1 MRKIKLVG
9 LVCLVTACAV
19 SKVDPLS
26 VPLAY
31 KSDASPVPVAART
44 SSCPAVSRVE
54 VEDRRSDTVLGVR
67 FHESKPLKADVTA
80 ASDPAA
86 WVRDGMQTY
95 LSRKGLTPASR
106 GPKLLVDL
114 RVLRTEENIWHRS
127 GYAAKISLIARLQSA
142 SGKICMEQ
150 PVEGKGGNY
159 GYSGSIENYQETLN
173 SALNDATQHILDSPL
188 FDGALCQ
195 CAS

>member
-1 MRKIKLVG
+1 MRKITSVT

-19 SKVDPLS
+19 SKVDPLA

-31 KSDASPVPVAART
+31 KSDVRPMVAKT
-44 SSCPAVSRVE
+44 SSCPAVPRVE
-54 VEDRRSDTVLGVR
+54 VEDRRSEKVLGIR

-80 ASDPAA
+80 ASDPAV
-86 WVRDGMQTY
+86 WVRDGMQSY
-95 LSRKGLTPASR
+95 LSRNGLTPTAG
-106 GPKLLVDL
+106 GPKLLIDL

-142 SGKICMEQ
+142 SGKTCMEQ

-173 SALNDATQHILDSPL
+173 SALDDAAQHILDSPL
-188 FDGALCQ
+188 FESAVCQ